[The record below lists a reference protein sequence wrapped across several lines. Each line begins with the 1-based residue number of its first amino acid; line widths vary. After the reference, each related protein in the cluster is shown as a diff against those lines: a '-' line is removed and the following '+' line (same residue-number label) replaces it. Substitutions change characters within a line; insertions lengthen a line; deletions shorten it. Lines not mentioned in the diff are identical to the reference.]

1 MTLVLQDYS
10 IVLETVTVN
19 STMYRLVHRELV
31 GVEWLLKV
39 GYSGKNE
46 VRDGFLLE
54 AVAGKIVERL
64 GIDYISSIGDVFW
77 INTEG
82 LLEGIP
88 PGDYLASLIKPF
100 KCKSLHEVRK
110 EIDKDVVWDLV
121 HKLVGLGHARGF
133 VHNDLHTGNVLYN
146 LESGELVVID
156 LGRAYFMQA
165 DDLITADELREIY
178 VKVTGEEP
186 EEEIKGLLD
195 YYRLIRPRFGLE
207 EYVRFPRWNSEVG
220 YFCLVMF
227 DVVGLLYYLEYLA
240 VPVELDYCYQQV
252 VKEELSLYSGCCQW
266 LYAYIMVV
274 NKYGSGF
281 DKMVYDNWYLHLPRD
296 ENNFIREGFLR
307 RFYRLVKRLRPGY
320 TDPRVRPGYTEAR
333 VRAESKPKLEYAI
346 AVQLG
351 LVTKP
356 SPVGKR
362 DVRDNEDASSE

>member
-1 MTLVLQDYS
+1 MTLVLQDYC
-10 IVLETVTVN
+10 IQLESVTVN
-19 STMYRLVHRELV
+19 NTMYRLVHREV
-31 GVEWLLKV
+31 EGVEWLLKV

-100 KCKSLHEVRK
+100 KCKTLHSVRK
-110 EIDKDVVWDLV
+110 EINKDVVWDLV

-133 VHNDLHTGNVLYN
+133 VHNDLHTGNILYN
-146 LESGELVVID
+146 LEREELVVID
-156 LGRAYFMQA
+156 LGRAYFLWA
-165 DDLITADELREIY
+165 DDLITAEELGEIY
-178 VKVTGEEP
+178 KKVTGEEP
-186 EEEIKGLLD
+186 EKEIKGLLD
-195 YYRLIRPRFGLE
+195 YYRLIKPRFGLE
-207 EYVRFPRWNSEVG
+207 EYVRFPRWDSEER

-227 DVVGLLYYLEYLA
+227 DIVGLLYYLDYLQ
-240 VPVELDYCYQQV
+240 VPCGNEELEYCYQQV
-252 VKEELSLYSGCCQW
+252 LKEELSLYSGCCQW

-281 DKMVYDNWYLHLPRD
+281 EKMVYDNWYLHLPRD
-296 ENNFIREGFLR
+296 DNNFIREGFLR
-307 RFYRLVKRLRPGY
+307 RFYRLVKRLRPDY
-320 TDPRVRPGYTEAR
+320 
-333 VRAESKPKLEYAI
+333 KPKLEYDI
-346 AVQLG
+346 SVQLG

-356 SPVGKR
+356 APVGKR
-362 DVRDNEDASSE
+362 DVGDNKDAASE